1 MKTLSII
8 SVIILAFGIYFN
20 LVQSGNADS
29 KQLMITTQD
38 NTFRI
43 QEPSFENYIK
53 SEENATMETSIN
65 LNVSNARI
73 NINKGDSIN
82 VHADFKLGIA
92 AVINVSLF
100 QGTEAMITDG
110 TSNIQFD
117 GKLIPILKL
126 EGYPEGYDFQV
137 KIPKDIEGGI
147 YKMAISF
154 DHTEGVMYY
163 TPTVIVS

>member
-43 QEPSFENYIK
+43 QETSFKNYIK

-65 LNVSNARI
+65 LNVSNTRI
-73 NINKGDSIN
+73 NINKGDNID

-92 AVINVSLF
+92 AAINISLF
-100 QGTEAMITDG
+100 
-110 TSNIQFD
+110 
-117 GKLIPILKL
+117 
-126 EGYPEGYDFQV
+126 
-137 KIPKDIEGGI
+137 
-147 YKMAISF
+147 
-154 DHTEGVMYY
+154 
-163 TPTVIVS
+163 